1 MEYHQITLDE
11 YLMAKEN
18 IKKGL
23 NQAMGNFV
31 YIGYWLKKVRDSQ
44 SYRQDGYASIV
55 EFGKGEYNLTDSA
68 ISRFMKINDE
78 FSVGGYGME
87 LDEKYKDYGS
97 SKLSEMLTLPALDRE
112 LIRPDTN
119 RDDIRELKKL
129 NREKPTENDSD
140 LTVDM
145 LQTLRDVFENDEA
158 GFNLICRGCSDEEFS
173 ELINP
178 GGNMVKRRGLSM
190 IFFYPYQEGLKYK
203 KYGADPQ
210 TLDYR
215 WLHQFFMDCFEESL
229 QAYNPWKDAYGIEEN
244 EPALMDIKEEAVSEE
259 KKEDLTPEEEA
270 KEPEKPESIKEE
282 QIPGQDNIMN
292 HPEYLP
298 KEKSPETLSAGS
310 FSEKEPPEVKAEA
323 PKMQQEEPQEA
334 ERPQRAE
341 YSQEAERQQ
350 EPVETQPEARVEA
363 AHPCE
368 ETTVDEEPEI
378 VEKPVEHTEAVE
390 EKRQQVY
397 VQISRIRNFLDTG
410 EYEALLVSCRMLMDQ
425 VRELMSDV

>member
-44 SYRQDGYASIV
+44 SYRQDGYVSIV

-97 SKLSEMLTLPALDRE
+97 SKLSEMLTLPAPDRE

-145 LQTLRDVFENDEA
+145 LQTLRM
-158 GFNLICRGCSDEEFS
+158 C
-173 ELINP
+173 
-178 GGNMVKRRGLSM
+178 
-190 IFFYPYQEGLKYK
+190 LK
-203 KYGADPQ
+203 
-210 TLDYR
+210 
-215 WLHQFFMDCFEESL
+215 M
-229 QAYNPWKDAYGIEEN
+229 
-244 EPALMDIKEEAVSEE
+244 M
-259 KKEDLTPEEEA
+259 
-270 KEPEKPESIKEE
+270 KPDSI
-282 QIPGQDNIMN
+282 
-292 HPEYLP
+292 
-298 KEKSPETLSAGS
+298 
-310 FSEKEPPEVKAEA
+310 
-323 PKMQQEEPQEA
+323 
-334 ERPQRAE
+334 
-341 YSQEAERQQ
+341 
-350 EPVETQPEARVEA
+350 
-363 AHPCE
+363 
-368 ETTVDEEPEI
+368 
-378 VEKPVEHTEAVE
+378 
-390 EKRQQVY
+390 
-397 VQISRIRNFLDTG
+397 
-410 EYEALLVSCRMLMDQ
+410 
-425 VRELMSDV
+425 